1 MTDLQQTYYR
11 QVKNPNPV
19 FTPRKGAGTLKFCEK
34 LMEKAVGFTSRFD
47 FAIHV
52 AHARS
57 RGLRRRMPPVLR
69 RRAIDAL
76 LQGLCFHYDP
86 LANRVQCS
94 ITTLA
99 IECGLATESGAG
111 KLSIT
116 RATRALTFL
125 SELGLITY
133 QTEYDPLIGCYIPSD
148 ITFTPA
154 LFAALREWGWR
165 IPFALGAVLAVV
177 ALWLRR
183 QLDETSQQETRAL
196 KEAGSL
202 KGLWRNRRAFI
213 MVLGFTAA
221 GSLCFY
227 TFTTY
232 MQKYLVNTAGM
243 HANVA
248 SGIMT
253 AALFVFMLIQPLI
266 GALSDKIGRRTSML
280 CFGSLAAIFTVPILS
295 ALQNVSSPYAAFGLV
310 MCALLIVSF
319 YTSISGILKAE
330 MFPAQVRALGVG
342 LSYAVANAIFGGS
355 AEYVALSL
363 KSIGMETAF
372 FWYVT
377 LMAVVAFLVSLMLH
391 RKGKG
396 MRL

>member
-116 RATRALTFL
+116 RALTFL

-133 QTEYDPLIGCYIPSD
+133 QTEYDPLIGCYIPTD

-154 LFAALREWGWR
+154 LFAALDVSEDAVAAARRSRVVWENRQRKKQGLDTLGMDELIAKAWRFVRERFRSYQTELKSHGMKR
-165 IPFALGAVLAVV
+165 ARARRDAGRTRQDIVTLVKRQLTREIAEGRFRGSLGAVKREIDRRVKERMIMSRNNNYTRLA
-177 ALWLRR
+177 
-183 QLDETSQQETRAL
+183 
-196 KEAGSL
+196 
-202 KGLWRNRRAFI
+202 
-213 MVLGFTAA
+213 TA
-221 GSLCFY
+221 
-227 TFTTY
+227 
-232 MQKYLVNTAGM
+232 
-243 HANVA
+243 
-248 SGIMT
+248 
-253 AALFVFMLIQPLI
+253 
-266 GALSDKIGRRTSML
+266 
-280 CFGSLAAIFTVPILS
+280 
-295 ALQNVSSPYAAFGLV
+295 SP
-310 MCALLIVSF
+310 
-319 YTSISGILKAE
+319 
-330 MFPAQVRALGVG
+330 
-342 LSYAVANAIFGGS
+342 
-355 AEYVALSL
+355 
-363 KSIGMETAF
+363 
-372 FWYVT
+372 
-377 LMAVVAFLVSLMLH
+377 
-391 RKGKG
+391 
-396 MRL
+396 